1 MVNRLCAL
9 QVLEA
14 MSDIDTDGESVDSIY
29 NESVSDDSNID
40 DIDASASDSDANSE
54 SSSCH
59 DDWEASDDNSTGY
72 ETPTSSS
79 ARSDEVEA
87 VYREE
92 GEVSGDNT
100 L

>member
-1 MVNRLCAL
+1 MRTMANRLCTE

-14 MSDIDTDGESVDSIY
+14 MYNIDSDGEGVNSIY
-29 NESVSDDSNID
+29 NESESDDSNSD

-59 DDWEASDDNSTGY
+59 GDLEASDDNSTGD

-79 ARSDEVEA
+79 FQTR
-87 VYREE
+87 
-92 GEVSGDNT
+92 G
-100 L
+100 